1 MKIKELAEKYNDYI
15 LDRRRYYHQHP
26 ELSFHEEET
35 TKAIMEDLTAL
46 GIEVSSF
53 KDLQGCVGLI
63 RGGKPGPTVM
73 LRADIDAL
81 PVTEQTGLPFASVNE
96 GCMHACGHD
105 VHIAMQLGAAKILC
119 DLKDELQGNVKLLF
133 QAGEE
138 SAVGAK
144 HAVAQGVTDGVS
156 GCLGMHT
163 WSQMDSPK
171 MNLQG
176 GERMA
181 SCDTFT
187 ITVRGMTSHGSAPH
201 LGHDAVVA
209 ACATVMSLQSIV
221 SRLNDPVNALV
232 ITIGKICGGQRFN
245 IIANQ
250 VELVGTVRTFNRD
263 FRMKIEGLIRE
274 TAELTT
280 KIYGCT
286 AELEYNYLT
295 GAVINDA
302 PEVLKI
308 AANAAVSLYGEDFL
322 VPLEKLTGSEDF
334 SYYMEKIPCVYGFL
348 GARSNDVPGSGLSNH
363 HEKFTPDE
371 TSLHYGAAVA
381 AQFAFDFLESKAAG
395 K

>member
-15 LDRRRYYHQHP
+15 LERRRYYHQHP

-35 TKAIMEDLTAL
+35 TKAIMEDLKAL
-46 GIEVSSF
+46 GVEVSGF
-53 KDLQGCVGLI
+53 NALQGCVGII

-81 PVTEQTGLPFASVNE
+81 PVVEQTGLPFASVNE
-96 GCMHACGHD
+96 NCMHACGHD
-105 VHIAMQLGAAKILC
+105 THIAMQLGAAKILC
-119 DLKDELQGNVKLLF
+119 DLKDELHGNVKLLF

-144 HAVAQGVTDGVS
+144 YVVEQGTLDDVS
-156 GCLGMHT
+156 ACFGMHT
-163 WSQMDSPK
+163 WSQLDAPK

-187 ITVRGMTSHGSAPH
+187 IIIRGMTTHGSAPH

-232 ITIGKICGGQRFN
+232 ISVGKITGGQRFN

-263 FRMKIEGLIRE
+263 FRMKIENMIRE
-274 TAELTT
+274 TAELAA
-280 KIYGCT
+280 KVYGCT

-295 GAVINDA
+295 GPVINDS

-308 AANAAVSLYGEDFL
+308 ASNAAVSLYGEDFL
-322 VPLEKLTGSEDF
+322 VPLEKMTGSEDF
-334 SYYMEKIPCVYGFL
+334 SYYMEKVPCVYGFL
-348 GARSNDVPGSGLSNH
+348 GARNSDVEGSWFSNH

-371 TSLHYGAAVA
+371 ASLHHGAAVA
-381 AQFAFDFLESKAAG
+381 AQFAFDFLQSKAAG